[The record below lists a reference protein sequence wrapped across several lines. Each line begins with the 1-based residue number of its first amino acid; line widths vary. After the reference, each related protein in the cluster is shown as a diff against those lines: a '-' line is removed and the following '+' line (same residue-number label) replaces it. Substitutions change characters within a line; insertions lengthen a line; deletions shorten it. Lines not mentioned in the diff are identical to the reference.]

1 MVDPVKHKNFS
12 LDIDTAEKLIKWS
25 EKEMRSPA
33 MQLRWLII
41 KHLPS
46 TLKDLP
52 VVKEPVVKKEL
63 TPTTV
68 LPTLK
73 GTERTRA
80 AVVSFHNN
88 RRQSKKVCVDED
100 GWQRKRQKRGQ
111 ARYARQPLRASSLM
125 YRVLFILGEY
135 GEDLSNFELA
145 ELDGQNHFDSYAKV
159 TSDAWSGG
167 LLERRS
173 TLNQDSRGYFTFR
186 LAPYGKKILEKT
198 RREEESED

>member
-88 RRQSKKVCVDED
+88 RGQSKKVSVDED

-145 ELDGQNHFDSYAKV
+145 EWTDKTTLIATQKLRVMRGAGGCLKEGQ
-159 TSDAWSGG
+159 
-167 LLERRS
+167 R
-173 TLNQDSRGYFTFR
+173 
-186 LAPYGKKILEKT
+186 
-198 RREEESED
+198 